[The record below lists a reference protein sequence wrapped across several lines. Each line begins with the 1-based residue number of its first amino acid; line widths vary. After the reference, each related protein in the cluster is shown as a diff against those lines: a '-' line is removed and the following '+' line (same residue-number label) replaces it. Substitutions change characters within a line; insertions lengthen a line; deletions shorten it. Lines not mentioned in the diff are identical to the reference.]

1 MNKITAIAPVMLM
14 AAVNVMAQEQKRP
27 NVIFILTDDQ
37 GYGDLGCNGNPWLK
51 TPNIDNLERQ
61 SFSFTDFHSGTTSAP
76 TRSGLM
82 SGKYCN
88 SVGVWHTIM
97 GRSIL
102 AKDVTILPELMKKG
116 GYSTAMFGKWHL
128 GDYYPYRPFD
138 RGFDEAFYHGGGGVG
153 QGPDVWNNN
162 YYNDTY
168 LRNGVP
174 EKTNGYCTD
183 VWFAE
188 AMKYIDGHK
197 DKPFFVYLATN
208 APHGP
213 HNVEKKYSDMY
224 KDVDEMPDPNYC
236 GMVTNI
242 DDNVGRLVDYLK
254 KNNLYENTILVFM
267 TDNGSGGGVVA
278 GSDKHIVK
286 GFNAYMRG
294 KKGSNYEGGHRVP
307 FIMRVPGRTPKKIF
321 SLSGYID
328 VMPTFLELCGLKD
341 LTPKN
346 IDGVSMVSLM
356 DNDVERERY
365 MFADTQRR
373 EYLSK
378 GRSSCVMY
386 KKWRLINGKEL
397 YNILLDPSQRVNV
410 ASEHPELVNEMKR
423 QYDLWWKKSSEE
435 RADRFEAIYVGDP
448 NQKKVLLYAHDLHND
463 DNKYPAWDQKIIRS
477 GAPSIGYWALDV
489 KKAGKYRVRFYRW
502 VPGSG
507 LAINAAAPAVE
518 ENWGNVNH
526 IKEGVVIDDIKRVEV
541 KVDHKKV
548 KSARVNDKKEYA
560 EVILKLD
567 EGPCFLQGD
576 FIRESGEN
584 LGMYYATVELL

>member
-1 MNKITAIAPVMLM
+1 MNKLMLISPVLMM
-14 AAVNVMAQEQKRP
+14 AASNLLGQDVKRP

-51 TPNIDNLERQ
+51 TPNIDRLERE

-102 AKDVTILPELMKKG
+102 AHNIPILPQLMKQG

-138 RGFDEAFYHGGGGVG
+138 RGFDETLYHGGGGVG
-153 QGPDVWNNN
+153 QTPDVWNNN

-174 EKTNGYCTD
+174 EKTIGYCTD
-183 VWFAE
+183 VWFSE
-188 AMKYIDGHK
+188 AMKFIDGHK

-213 HNVEKKYSDMY
+213 HNVEKRYSDMY

-254 KNNLYENTILVFM
+254 KENLMDNTIIVYM
-267 TDNGSGGGVVA
+267 TDNGSGGGVTLNK
-278 GSDKHIVK
+278 DKQVVK

-294 KKGSNYEGGHRVP
+294 KKGSNYEGGHRVAY
-307 FIMRVPGRTPKKIF
+307 IMRVPGREPKRIN

-328 VMPTFLELCGLKD
+328 VMPTFLELCGLKE
-341 LTPKN
+341 LIPKN

-356 DNDVERERY
+356 DNDVETERY

-378 GRSSCVMY
+378 GRTSCVMY

-397 YNILLDPSQRVNV
+397 YNILQDPSQRVNV
-410 ASEHPELVNEMKR
+410 TDSHPELVSEMKK
-423 QYDLWWKKSSEE
+423 QYDLWWENSSKQREGVYE
-435 RADRFEAIYVGDP
+435 PIFVGDS
-448 NQKKVLLYAHDLHND
+448 NQKLVLLYAHDLHND
-463 DNKYPAWDQKIIRS
+463 DNKYPAWDQRIVRS
-477 GAPSIGYWALDV
+477 GEKSIGYWSLNV
-489 KKAGKYRVRFYRW
+489 RKTGKYRIRFYRW

-507 LAINAAAPAVE
+507 LAINASAPAKE
-518 ENWGNVNH
+518 ENWGNVYN
-526 IKEGVVIDDIKRVEV
+526 IAEGVAIDDIDKVEV
-541 KVDHKKV
+541 KINHKKV
-548 KSARVNDKKEYA
+548 KTAKVNDKREFA
-560 EVILKLD
+560 EVVLKLD
-567 EGPCFLQGD
+567 EGQCFLQGD
-576 FIRESGEN
+576 FIRKTGEN
-584 LGMYYATVELL
+584 LGMYYVTVELL